1 MSKPALVVMAAGM
14 GSRYGGLKQLDPIGP
29 HGEIIL
35 DYSVYDALRAG
46 YERIVFVIKEQIED
60 AFRDKVGRTI
70 EKHCDTAYVFQHLA
84 DVPEGYALPPD
95 RVKPWGTAH
104 AAMSARRVVD
114 VPLAV
119 INADDFYGRS
129 SFQVLG
135 DYLRT
140 ARDVDGVYDCCM
152 VGFRLDNT
160 LTDHGHVARGV
171 CTVDERGHL
180 LGVRERTRIQR
191 FGDSARYTEDGD
203 TWIEIP
209 GETTVSLN
217 MWGFTPSLF
226 AELEARF
233 LPFLEGNADN
243 ILKAEYFLPEAVGG
257 LVREGKA
264 TVKVLSTDER
274 WFGVTYKADKPM
286 VEQAVRELIRRGVYP
301 ENLWGST
308 S

>member
-264 TVKVLSTDER
+264 TVKVLTTDER

-286 VEQAVRELIRRGVYP
+286 VEQAVRELVRRGVYP

>member
-274 WFGVTYKADKPM
+274 WFGVTYKADKPV